1 MTLMTLGLFMDSVII
16 RARNLFEKLPNAI
29 FFKLFKIPSNGQL
42 VQVPNLTKI
51 FFEKI
56 CQQIWSLEWLEV
68 LLH

>member
-42 VQVPNLTKI
+42 A
-51 FFEKI
+51 
-56 CQQIWSLEWLEV
+56 
-68 LLH
+68 